1 MKNTKLV
8 TDIIEY
14 WRMVEF
20 LDQNKFP
27 YPSKLQIKQLKDV
40 LSKRKVYSNSLTIF
54 ENIPLNTT
62 VKETISKREEVIKV
76 FPFEGTAIHIM
87 VGKVARNSI
96 IEALF
101 SLMKEKEVVEKN
113 REKIC
118 MYALKVTK
126 EGTYIKGSLKVSPL
140 LWGTAICFR
149 YPDNIK
155 NKMSLA
161 EYDQTMDNIE
171 KYFMKERDELFV
183 DDALLKSMYDYIY
196 EIFVKRWVK
205 NIQATFEGSLIYTRF
220 QTKDELERLNDSLE
234 DYSDLMTG
242 FFQKDFEMVINQIK
256 QGTSPSK
263 DFMNY
268 VTSLMDD
275 SFDKK
280 QSRKINIRTE
290 DNFLK
295 ELLDPMNAP
304 IGKWPS
310 DHQPALMQQVAINAY
325 LTNKDDYFSVN
336 GPPGTGKT
344 TLLKEIVAHNVVKV
358 ASLLSEYDQADDA
371 FVKKSFSDGTKKENG
386 YDKKFGN
393 YYAFKNDEISK
404 YGMLVASSNNA
415 AVENITKDLP
425 EYESLHDSLESEQCK
440 EIKQLFDL
448 TKEQKTLEFSFSS
461 FTKDNKRKT
470 VDLVQKDIYFSALAH
485 DLKNNEEMETVDLFS
500 EWGLIS
506 APLGKRKNLK
516 DYYYSVIQP
525 IIKNI
530 ATHSFKNEA
539 EFTEA
544 RNVFKHQL
552 EKVLR
557 LQQKLSDTSKIM
569 NVKDLEIH
577 KMTEEQSDLNKQIF
591 QKEKQIHIGQK
602 EILQR
607 KSEMNEIQEMLL
619 KIEVEK
625 ELSETKL
632 HEMNR
637 DIESVENDLKESKT
651 RIIEL
656 QDTRKFIEIILGK
669 WITTQRLT
677 EIEEEKDSL
686 DKITESK
693 KLILEK
699 IKLLEDEI
707 KSIINKKIKTEKEYQ
722 KIKDKIQNVQ
732 SKNHSFTESIQT
744 DRKEILL
751 LDTKKEESINRYS
764 NKVRDLKASGVTVID
779 DQFFK
784 QLHSNNEKEQLSN
797 PWMTEEYN
805 REREKLFYLAL
816 QVNKYFVLTSKYVR
830 HNLINLG
837 CLWKFRKNSEQEM
850 CHFSTRDKQAA
861 YEHLLNTV
869 FLITPVISTT
879 FASVA
884 RFLDGI
890 ETPKSLGQLIIDEA
904 GQATPQ
910 MTVGALW
917 RFKKSIIVGDPK
929 QVEPIVTD
937 DVDALMRLFVTK
949 ELSNYQDK
957 KISVQSFAD
966 SINVIGT
973 TLLSS
978 EKEEEWVG
986 SPLIVHRRCLEPMFT
1001 ISNVLSYNNTMINCT
1016 NKPKDVVSQSFIK
1029 PESKWEDVSGK
1040 EIGDKDHHVLEQA
1053 KVALSYVEEAFRRVP
1068 DLPSLYVISPFTS
1081 VINGFKKTAGQSEAL
1096 KGIAGDYLDYWLEE
1110 NCGTVHRFQG
1120 KEANE
1125 VIFLLGCDSTAKGA
1139 VRWVNDNI
1147 VNVAVTRAKYR
1158 LYVIGD
1164 RALWQENES
1173 VKLIQGEL

>member
-62 VKETISKREEVIKV
+62 VKETINKREEVIKV

-87 VGKVARNSI
+87 VGKVARNSV

-126 EGTYIKGSLKVSPL
+126 EGTYIKGTLKVSPL
-140 LWGTAICFR
+140 LWGTAICFH

-171 KYFMKERDELFV
+171 KYFMKDQDELFV
-183 DDALLKSMYDYIY
+183 DDTLLKSMYDYIY
-196 EIFVKRWVK
+196 EIFANRWMK

-242 FFQKDFEMVINQIK
+242 FFQKDFEMVIDQIK

-268 VTSLMDD
+268 VTNLMDD
-275 SFDKK
+275 SFDKE

-295 ELLDPMNAP
+295 ELLDPVNAP

-310 DHQPALMQQVAINAY
+310 DYQPALMQQVAINAY
-325 LTNKDDYFSVN
+325 LTNKNDYFSVN

-371 FVKKSFSDGTKKENG
+371 FVKRTFSDGTKKENG

-404 YGMLVASSNNA
+404 YGMLVASSNNV

-425 EYESLHDSLESEQCK
+425 EYERLHESLESEQCR

-516 DYYYSVIQP
+516 DYYYKVVDP

-530 ATHSFKNEA
+530 GAYSFDNKK
-539 EFTEA
+539 EFAYAKST
-544 RNVFKHQL
+544 FKKQL

-557 LQQKLSDTSKIM
+557 IQQKLSETSNIM
-569 NVKDLEIH
+569 NVRDSKLCKAVAQQNE
-577 KMTEEQSDLNKQIF
+577 LNKHIIY
-591 QKEKQIHIGQK
+591 KEKQLKTEQERIRGLELYIKEVQGILLEKNAEQK
-602 EILQR
+602 S
-607 KSEMNEIQEMLL
+607 SEL
-619 KIEVEK
+619 EVEEVNNHLEHLEN
-625 ELSETKL
+625 ELK
-632 HEMNR
+632 
-637 DIESVENDLKESKT
+637 KCKK
-651 RIIEL
+651 RITEL
-656 QDTRKFIEIILGK
+656 EDNRKFIEIVLGK

-677 EIEEEKDSL
+677 EIEEEKAKRDELINQKS
-686 DKITESK
+686 
-693 KLILEK
+693 LILK
-699 IKLLEDEI
+699 SRKPLEYQV
-707 KSIINKKIKTEKEYQ
+707 KAIINQKVKIEKEYNKVNERIQ
-722 KIKDKIQNVQ
+722 KIKNENTYLK
-732 SKNHSFTESIQT
+732 ESINDDKQ
-744 DRKEILL
+744 KILL
-751 LDTKKEESINRYS
+751 LDRMKEATTNDYIEQ
-764 NKVRDLKASGVTVID
+764 VRILKDAGITVMD

-784 QLHSNNEKEQLSN
+784 QLHSNNEKVQLSN
-797 PWMTEEYN
+797 PWMTDEYN

-816 QVNKYFVLTSKYVR
+816 QVNKYFVLSSKYVR

-850 CHFSTRDKQAA
+850 CHFSTKDKRAA

-910 MTVGALW
+910 MAVGALW

-949 ELSNYQDK
+949 ELSDYQDK

-973 TLLSS
+973 TLLNS
-978 EKEEEWVG
+978 EKEEEWIG

-1001 ISNVLSYNNTMINCT
+1001 ISNALSYNNTMISCT
-1016 NKPKDVVSQSFIK
+1016 NKPKDGVSQSFIK

-1081 VINGFKKTAGQSEAL
+1081 VINGFKKTAGQSEVL
-1096 KGIAGDYLDYWLEE
+1096 KRIAGDYLDYWLEE

-1125 VIFLLGCDSTAKGA
+1125 VIFLLGCDSTANGA

-1164 RALWQENES
+1164 RALWQDNES

>member
-1 MKNTKLV
+1 MENTKLV

-27 YPSKLQIKQLKDV
+27 YPSKLQLKQIKDV
-40 LSKRKVYSNSLTIF
+40 LSKRKVHSNSLTIF

-62 VKETISKREEVIKV
+62 VKETINKREEVIKV

-101 SLMKEKEVVEKN
+101 SPIKEKEVVEKN

-140 LWGTAICFR
+140 LWGTAICFH

-171 KYFMKERDELFV
+171 KYFMKEQDELFV
-183 DDALLKSMYDYIY
+183 DDTLLKSMYDYIY

-220 QTKDELERLNDSLE
+220 KTKDELERLNDSLE

-242 FFQKDFEMVINQIK
+242 FFQKDFEMVIDQLK
-256 QGTSPSK
+256 QEILPSK
-263 DFMNY
+263 DFTNY
-268 VTSLMDD
+268 VTSLMAH
-275 SFDKK
+275 SFDKEK
-280 QSRKINIRTE
+280 SRKINIRTE

-295 ELLDPMNAP
+295 ELLDPANAP

-371 FVKKSFSDGTKKENG
+371 FVKRTFSDGTKKENG

-425 EYESLHDSLESEQCK
+425 EYESLHDSLASEQCK

-448 TKEQKTLEFSFSS
+448 TKEQNTLEFSFSS

-485 DLKNNEEMETVDLFS
+485 DLKNNEEMENVDLFS

-516 DYYYSVIQP
+516 DYYYKVVDP

-530 ATHSFKNEA
+530 GAHSFDNKK
-539 EFTEA
+539 EFA
-544 RNVFKHQL
+544 NAKSIFKKQL
-552 EKVLR
+552 EKVMR
-557 LQQKLSDTSKIM
+557 IQQKLSETSKIM
-569 NVKDLEIH
+569 NVRDSKLYTADLQQNEL
-577 KMTEEQSDLNKQIF
+577 KKQIIH
-591 QKEKQIHIGQK
+591 KEKQLKTEQERIRVFEIKMK
-602 EILQR
+602 EIQGILLEKNTER
-607 KSEMNEIQEMLL
+607 KSSELNVEEVNNHLESL
-619 KIEVEK
+619 KSELKNCK
-625 ELSETKL
+625 E
-632 HEMNR
+632 
-637 DIESVENDLKESKT
+637 
-651 RIIEL
+651 RITEL
-656 QDTRKFIEIILGK
+656 EDNRKFIEIILGK
-669 WITTQRLT
+669 WLTTQRLT
-677 EIEEEKDSL
+677 EIEEEKMKRDELINQKS
-686 DKITESK
+686 
-693 KLILEK
+693 LILK
-699 IKLLEDEI
+699 SRNPLEEQL
-707 KSIINKKIKTEKEYQ
+707 KVIINEEVKIEKEYKKVNKNAQ
-722 KIKDKIQNVQ
+722 IIKNE
-732 SKNHSFTESIQT
+732 TAYLEESINDDKQ
-744 DRKEILL
+744 KILL
-751 LDTKKEESINRYS
+751 LDRVKEVITNDYIEQ
-764 NKVRDLKASGVTVID
+764 VRTLKADGITVID
-779 DQFFK
+779 EQFFR

-797 PWMTEEYN
+797 PWTTEEYN

-816 QVNKYFVLTSKYVR
+816 QVNKYFVLSSKYVR

-850 CHFSTRDKQAA
+850 CHFSTKDKRAA

-910 MTVGALW
+910 MAVGALW

-949 ELSNYQDK
+949 ELSDYQDK

-973 TLLSS
+973 TLLNS

-1001 ISNVLSYNNTMINCT
+1001 ISNALSYNNTMISCT
-1016 NKPKDVVSQSFIK
+1016 NKPKDIVSQSFIK
-1029 PESKWEDVSGK
+1029 LESKWEDVSGK
-1040 EIGDKDHHVLEQA
+1040 EMGDKDHHVLEQA

-1081 VINGFKKTAGQSEAL
+1081 VINGFKKIAGQSEAL
-1096 KGIAGDYLDYWLEE
+1096 KRIAGDYLDYWLEE

-1164 RALWQENES
+1164 RELWQENES
-1173 VKLIQGEL
+1173 IKLIQGEL